1 MKAQL
6 IITFLT
12 STRLEKVI
20 RVPIFEKPDEAKV
33 RDFARK
39 IIDCR
44 LFNWEPATV
53 AKAVIETWNKES
65 ETII

>member
-1 MKAQL
+1 MKSQL

-12 STRLEKVI
+12 STKLEKVI
-20 RVPIFEKPDEAKV
+20 RVPLFEKPDDEKI
-33 RDFARK
+33 RNFARK

-53 AKAVIETWNKES
+53 KKAVVETWNKES
-65 ETII
+65 ETVI